1 MDNVIDLFMTAFMG
15 GVTGSVILMF
25 GLYHYFKNLYKYYAE
40 GHRQIQEA
48 VDIKRL
54 QQDVQTLKIQVVA
67 LQVAASEVV
76 DE

>member
-1 MDNVIDLFMTAFMG
+1 MDSYVRFIIG
-15 GVTGSVILMF
+15 PQG
-25 GLYHYFKNLYKYYAE
+25 AE
-40 GHRQIQEA
+40 GRKQLQEA
-48 VDIKRL
+48 IDMKRL